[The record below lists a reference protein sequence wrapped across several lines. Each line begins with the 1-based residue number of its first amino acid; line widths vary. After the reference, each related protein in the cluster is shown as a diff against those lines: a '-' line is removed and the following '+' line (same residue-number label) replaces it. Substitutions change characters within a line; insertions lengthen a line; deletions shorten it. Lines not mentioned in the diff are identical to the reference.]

1 MSPALSSPGLPLT
14 LFIAQLGSVN
24 EGLTK
29 ADLSTHLF
37 ALALFF
43 ADINERNCVNDQG
56 RIKDLTQLLDDL
68 RIRLDDGYTFTKE
81 QMVRAYRPSKRP
93 SSYYP

>member
-14 LFIAQLGSVN
+14 LFIVQLGSVN

-29 ADLSTHLF
+29 ADLSTRLF

-43 ADINERNCVNDQG
+43 ADINERNRVNDQG
-56 RIKDLTQLLDDL
+56 RIEDLTQLLDDL